1 MPWATGRRAIADDV
15 LNREDM
21 TMTSDESKKDDGMTS
36 GIGVLERELLQQGL
50 RALPDTPPPRDVW
63 RRITEQARAEGLL
76 HERSRWGGARWLA
89 GAGLAAAVALSV
101 LQLPWFDAQP
111 FDEGPFPTEP
121 AVMESADTRSLDALM
136 VQSQWLERHLRAL
149 PAERGVMRASTA
161 ATISELQDRIAA
173 IDYTLND
180 PGTDLTVEQQERF
193 WRERVRLMDSLMQV
207 RYAHAQRTSF

>member
-1 MPWATGRRAIADDV
+1 M
-15 LNREDM
+15 N
-21 TMTSDESKKDDGMTS
+21 SDGSEKEDGMTS
-36 GIGVLERELLQQGL
+36 GIGVMERELLQQGL

-63 RRITEQARAEGLL
+63 RRITEQAHAEGLL
-76 HERSRWGGARWLA
+76 QQPRRGRARWLA
-89 GAGLAAAVALSV
+89 GAGLAAAVTLSV

-111 FDEGPFPTEP
+111 LDDGPFPTEP
-121 AVMESADTRSLDALM
+121 AVMESTTARSLDALM
-136 VQSQWLERHLRAL
+136 VQSQWIERHLRAL

-180 PGTDLTVEQQERF
+180 PGADLTVEQQERF

>member
-1 MPWATGRRAIADDV
+1 MRKIVRSTTGRQDIADD
-15 LNREDM
+15 EM
-21 TMTSDESKKDDGMTS
+21 TMNSDESEKEDGMTS
-36 GIGVLERELLQQGL
+36 GIGVMEREMLQQGL

-76 HERSRWGGARWLA
+76 RRQPRWGGTRWLA
-89 GAGLAAAVALSV
+89 GAGLAAAVTLSV

-111 FDEGPFPTEP
+111 LTDGPFPTEP
-121 AVMESADTRSLDALM
+121 AVMESTTSRSLDALM

-149 PAERGVMRASTA
+149 PEERGVMRASTA
-161 ATISELQDRIAA
+161 ATISELQDRVAA

-180 PGTDLTVEQQERF
+180 PGADLTVAQQETF

-207 RYAHAQRTSF
+207 RYAHARRTSF